1 MESIEERILT
11 ALLDGEDDEAS
22 RLVGE
27 LLPNES
33 TSLRAAAIK
42 LERLTSG
49 RSDVLDNR
57 KG

>member
-1 MESIEERILT
+1 LKSIEERILV
-11 ALLDGEDDEAS
+11 ALLDGDDDQAS
-22 RLVGE
+22 RLVSE

-49 RSDVLDNR
+49 RYSAFDVKL
-57 KG
+57 